1 MSQGL
6 PVGLGPGFGV
16 VILVALVVSLFWCG
30 WWSRSPS
37 LSRRGQSSHSGEK
50 PPSEIWTK
58 SSTKLKKSDKT
69 RKEGGKL
76 QSTNTYEEG
85 SNGYNIVYVN
95 PKGNHHHNDKKKKKG
110 GLGKGQMIQES
121 EEEEY
126 QNITK
131 KMKENE
137 KEMRNGLESEGDYIY
152 HIEEEEEDYGD
163 GYGGYQD
170 IRKPVLK
177 RVSTEETYENDTK
190 PGLKHQNFATTRQD
204 TEEDYT
210 YENGEN

>member
-30 WWSRSPS
+30 WW
-37 LSRRGQSSHSGEK
+37 SRRGQSSHSGEK

-69 RKEGGKL
+69 RKEGTQL
-76 QSTNTYEEG
+76 QSTNKYEEEN
-85 SNGYNIVYVN
+85 NGYNIVYVS
-95 PKGNHHHNDKKKKKG
+95 PKGNHHHDDKKKKKKG
-110 GLGKGQMIQES
+110 GLGKSQMIQES

-152 HIEEEEEDYGD
+152 HFEEEEEDYGD

-190 PGLKHQNFATTRQD
+190 PGLKHQNFANTRQD

-210 YENGEN
+210 YEN